1 MHNRQV
7 TEPIPYAL
15 IGITALL
22 GIGALI
28 VSANIGNWFTHLITL
43 GDILYFAL
51 LYAALSALTFPV
63 LGRLYAGIESVAVLS
78 ALLSIGPLGAI
89 AATALGHTLYEVLLT
104 FWESR
109 TGRPHELPITTAIMI
124 ALNIALT
131 SFALL
136 AAAWLYFFAG
146 GRLPLVTF
154 DPANLTQYL
163 LLFFAYSIVHLLVT
177 IVVVRPSLTPSEKPY
192 FKLLM
197 LRFALFHTFS
207 QLLALLVAAIY
218 SSQDTLGD
226 VAVTALILIAALITR
241 NNEKNYRDL
250 MRRVDE
256 LATLNNIGQTLSRN
270 LTTTDLVENIYEQ
283 VCRVMDASI
292 FYIAFYD
299 PHSETVSF
307 PLSVDNGVRR
317 AWSPSPPLG
326 ITGHI
331 IRTKK
336 PLLLRGTLES
346 TNAQLKRLGVERLG
360 KPSRC
365 FLGVPMLADGA
376 VMGVMAVQSLTNAYA
391 YDKDDLAMLEIIA
404 AQAAT
409 ALQNITLYENLFGI
423 ANKLALLNSVS
434 SGMSDTF
441 DLQAILQTAC
451 DVLQQVGTADSAVI
465 FLFEPE
471 AQTFSLGYGI
481 DLPDRIQLELD
492 ETAAACLWS
501 AFEPRTYTFINAVDD
516 LPTED
521 AWRTYAHRMA
531 CSGLL
536 ALPLSVEAQRIGVAI
551 THYRTPPTLEQNAL
565 ELLSTFAN
573 QLAVSIANARH
584 HADIEQRAQELTQMV
599 NASRAFT
606 ASLDLPSIAER
617 LFDDLE
623 RLCAPDA
630 MTVRF
635 LTPDNRLQVIASR
648 KSGDLLIPETLPTV
662 GSIAKALQTQHS
674 YLSPEL
680 PEDYEQLHSSPFAQ
694 VLFIPTVNDGQAFG
708 IVGIAHTQPTPI
720 PSRVRQMAEALVNQ
734 AALAMRN
741 AQEYQQMDTALEA
754 RVDELS
760 AIESISRKISGALNL
775 EAIISEVLRAA
786 LNHTAADL
794 VSVLLLPTHE
804 VDHRTRLERFL
815 ARDDIQFIVPSHAF
829 EGVIGQVLRN
839 GQPVRLDDTR
849 HVPNYVQ
856 PTNVPML
863 SELCVPIVYKEQRVG
878 VINLE
883 SRRPA
888 AFNSTHQRFITNLA
902 EHAAIALATTQL
914 FQRLEY
920 QINTLQHLRA
930 LSLEMLM
937 AGSLSTTLNL
947 LVNAVIK
954 TIRNGSVHLLLHETR
969 PPRGESLTVE
979 RPLLVPED
987 TGAYEVVRLPI
998 QRGGQHF
1005 GSFIISLD
1013 DPADLGDNRIHALE
1027 MIAIQAAIAI
1037 QNARLFE
1044 EVRARRD
1051 QMQTVFDSAREGML
1065 LISGDGI
1072 LLLANRA
1079 AEHLLNAPLNRAQGQ
1094 AALSLSA
1101 LAPLNAALAE
1111 GLPRE
1116 PSRRHYRLE
1125 VSEVPRDIE
1134 ETTVPVLDNLNQPV
1148 GKLLVLRDI
1157 TQEEALKQ
1165 FQQEISNMLVHDL
1178 RGPMTSVISSL
1189 RLLNDLIAIQ
1199 DYSDLGN
1206 VIEIALTSA
1215 NSQLDLIE
1223 SLLDIARL
1231 ERRQM
1236 PINIGVVALPD
1247 LVANTLQAFEAAA
1260 YSANIRLV
1268 NQIAPNVPSVA
1279 VDREQI
1285 KRVLFNLL
1293 DNAIRHTPSG
1303 GQIRV
1308 SASLE
1313 RITAERMLTISVTD
1327 TGKGIP
1333 PEQRTRIFE
1342 KFVQISKSAV
1352 RGHRGSGLGLTFCR
1366 LAVEAHG
1373 GKIWVESGAEGGA
1386 AFSFTL
1392 PLAVRQ
1398 PVPMGD

>member
-1 MHNRQV
+1 MHNRQI
-7 TEPIPYAL
+7 TKPTPYAL
-15 IGITALL
+15 IGISAIL

-28 VSANIGNWFTHLITL
+28 VSATLDQWFLDLLTPGN
-43 GDILYFAL
+43 ILYFAL

-63 LGRLYAGIESVAVLS
+63 VGRLYAGIECVAVLS

-89 AATALGHTLYEVLLT
+89 LAMALGHTLYEVLFTL
-104 FWESR
+104 WER
-109 TGRPHELPITTAIMI
+109 HTGRPHELPITTAIMI
-124 ALNIALT
+124 ALNVMLN

-136 AAAWLYFFAG
+136 SAAWVYLRAG
-146 GRLPLVTF
+146 GTLPLVSFEQAT
-154 DPANLTQYL
+154 LTQYL
-163 LLFFAYSIVHLLVT
+163 LLFLTYSLIYLLVT
-177 IVVVRPSLTPSEKPY
+177 VAIVRPSLSPSEKPY
-192 FKLLM
+192 FKTLM

-207 QLLALLVAAIY
+207 QLLALLVAVF
-218 SSQDTLGD
+218 SSGNDGLSSL
-226 VAVTALILIAALITR
+226 AVTVLILIAALITR
-241 NNEKNYRDL
+241 NNEKNYHNL
-250 MRRVDE
+250 IRRVDE
-256 LATLNNIGQTLSRN
+256 LATLNNIGQMISRN
-270 LTTTDLVENIYEQ
+270 LTTTDLVENIYAQ

-292 FYIAFYD
+292 FYIALYD
-299 PHSETVSF
+299 PQTETVSF
-307 PLSVDNGVRR
+307 PLSMDNGVRCL
-317 AWSPSPPLG
+317 WSPAPLQG

-331 IRTKK
+331 IRTRK

-346 TNAQLKRLGVERLG
+346 PNAQLKRLGVQRVG

-365 FLGVPMLADGA
+365 FLGVPMLVDDA
-376 VMGVMAVQSLTNAYA
+376 VIGVIAVQSLTNAYA
-391 YDKDDLAMLEIIA
+391 YNQDDLAMLQIIA

-409 ALQNITLYENLFGI
+409 ALQNISLYENLFGI
-423 ANKLALLNSVS
+423 ADKLALLNSVS
-434 SGMSDTF
+434 SGMSATL
-441 DLQAILQTAC
+441 DLESILRSAC
-451 DVLQQVGTADSAVI
+451 HVLREVGAADSAAV
-465 FLFEPE
+465 FLFDPDTQLLNLRCSANLAVPE
-471 AQTFSLGYGI
+471 TPELGY
-481 DLPDRIQLELD
+481 
-492 ETAAACLWS
+492 TAAACLL
-501 AFEPRTYTFINAVDD
+501 AAIEPRSHTLVSNLAD
-516 LPTED
+516 LPADD
-521 AWRTYAHRMA
+521 AWSVYGSVMA
-531 CSGLL
+531 CSGIL
-536 ALPLSVEAQRIGVAI
+536 ALPLSVETRHIGVAVA
-551 THYRTPPTLEQNAL
+551 HYNSTPTLEQNAL

-573 QLAVSIANARH
+573 QLAVSVANARH
-584 HADIEQRAQELTQMV
+584 HADLEQRAQELTQLV

-623 RLCAPDA
+623 RLLSPDA
-630 MTVRF
+630 ITVRF
-635 LTPDNRLQVIASR
+635 LQPNNQLQLIASR
-648 KSGDLLIPETLPTV
+648 KRGDMLLTEGLPIVGTV
-662 GSIAKALQTQHS
+662 AKTLQTQQTC
-674 YLSPEL
+674 LSPEL
-680 PEDYEQLHSSPFAQ
+680 PEDYEQLKGSPFAQ

-708 IVGIAHTQPTPI
+708 LVGIAHTQPTPI

-741 AQEYQQMDTALEA
+741 AQEYQQVDTALEA

-760 AIESISRKISGALNL
+760 AIENISRKISGALNL
-775 EAIISEVLRAA
+775 EAIINEVMRAA
-786 LNHTAADL
+786 LDRTNADL
-794 VSVLLLPTHE
+794 VSLLLLPTHE
-804 VDHRTRLERFL
+804 MDYHTRLERFL
-815 ARDDIQFIVPSHAF
+815 ARENIQLVVSNHAF

-839 GQPVRLDDTR
+839 GQPVRFDDTR
-849 HVPNYVQ
+849 FVPNYVQ
-856 PTNVPML
+856 PTDVPML
-863 SELCVPIVYKEQRVG
+863 SELCVPIIYKEKRVG

-888 AFNSTHQRFITNLA
+888 AFNATHQRFITNLA

-937 AGSLSTTLNL
+937 AGSLPATLNL

-954 TIRNGSVHLLLHETR
+954 TIRNGSVHLLLHKTR
-969 PPRGESLTVE
+969 PPRGENLSVE
-979 RPLLVPED
+979 RPLIVPED
-987 TGAYEVVRLPI
+987 VYAYEVIRLPI

-1013 DPADLGDNRIHALE
+1013 DPADLGDNRVHALE

-1065 LISGDGI
+1065 LFSGDGI

-1079 AEHLLNAPLNRAQGQ
+1079 AEHLLGYPLNRVQGQ
-1094 AALSLSA
+1094 VALSLSA
-1101 LAPLNAALAE
+1101 LAPLHAALAE

-1116 PSRRHYRLE
+1116 PSRRHYRLD

-1134 ETTVPVLDNLNQPV
+1134 ETTIPVLDNLNQPV
-1148 GKLLVLRDI
+1148 GRLLVLRDV

-1189 RLLNDLIAIQ
+1189 RLLNDLIAVE

-1231 ERRQM
+1231 ERHQM
-1236 PINIGVVALPD
+1236 PINISVVALPA
-1247 LVANTLQAFEAAA
+1247 LVANALQAFEAIAQ
-1260 YSANIRLV
+1260 SANISLV
-1268 NQIAPNVPSVA
+1268 NQVAPNVPSVA

-1285 KRVLFNLL
+1285 NRVLFNLL

-1308 SASLE
+1308 SANLE
-1313 RITAERMLTISVTD
+1313 RSAAERMLTVSITD
-1327 TGKGIP
+1327 TGKGVP

-1386 AFSFTL
+1386 AFVFTL
-1392 PLAVRQ
+1392 PLAARQ
-1398 PVPMGD
+1398 VIPKGD

>member
-1 MHNRQV
+1 MHNRQI

-28 VSANIGNWFTHLITL
+28 VSANIGNWFAHLITP

-63 LGRLYAGIESVAVLS
+63 LGRLYAGIECVAVLS

-89 AATALGHTLYEVLLT
+89 VATALGHTLYEVLLT

-124 ALNIALT
+124 ALNIALI

-136 AAAWLYFFAG
+136 FATWLYFFAG
-146 GRLPLVTF
+146 GTLPLITF

-163 LLFFAYSIVHLLVT
+163 LLFFAYLFFHLPVT

-197 LRFALFHTFS
+197 LRFALLQTLS
-207 QLLALLVAAIY
+207 QLLALLVAALY
-218 SSQDTLGD
+218 RSDDPLGSA
-226 VAVTALILIAALITR
+226 AVTAFILIAALITR
-241 NNEKNYRDL
+241 NNEKNYHTL

-270 LTTTDLVENIYEQ
+270 LTTADLVENIYAQ

-317 AWSPSPPLG
+317 SWTPTPPLG

-346 TNAQLKRLGVERLG
+346 TNAQLKKLGVQRLG

-365 FLGVPMLADGA
+365 FLGVPMLVDDA

-409 ALQNITLYENLFGI
+409 ALQNSILYENLFGI

-434 SGMSDTF
+434 SGMSDTL

-451 DVLQQVGTADSAVI
+451 DVLRQIGTADSAAI

-471 AQTFSLGYGI
+471 SQTFSLGYGN
-481 DLPDRIQLELD
+481 QVTLD
-492 ETAAACLWS
+492 PTITAHLVA
-501 AFEPRTYTFINAVDD
+501 AFEPRTYILINTVDD
-516 LPTED
+516 LPPDD
-521 AWRTYAHRMA
+521 AWRTYARRMA
-531 CSGLL
+531 CSGIL
-536 ALPLSVEAQRIGVAI
+536 ALPLSVEAQEIGVAI
-551 THYRTPPTLEQNAL
+551 IHYNSPPALEQNAL
-565 ELLSTFAN
+565 ELLGAFAN
-573 QLAVSIANARH
+573 QLAVSVANARH
-584 HADIEQRAQELTQMV
+584 HADIEQRAQELTQLV

-617 LFDDLE
+617 LFDDIE
-623 RLCAPDA
+623 RLFTPDA
-630 MTVRF
+630 ITVRF
-635 LTPDNRLQVIASR
+635 LTPDHRLQVIASR
-648 KSGDLLIPETLPTV
+648 TSGDIPIPETLPTV
-662 GSIAKALQTQHS
+662 GSLAKALQTQQTC
-674 YLSPEL
+674 LSPEL
-680 PEDYEQLHSSPFAQ
+680 PEDYDQFSDSPFAQ

-708 IVGIAHTQPTPI
+708 VVGIAHTQPTPI

-786 LNHTAADL
+786 LDRTDADL
-794 VSVLLLPTHE
+794 VSILLLPTHE
-804 VDHRTRLERFL
+804 VDHRIRLERFL
-815 ARDDIQFIVPSHAF
+815 ARDDIQSVVTSHAF

-849 HVPNYVQ
+849 RVPNHVQ

-863 SELCVPIVYKEQRVG
+863 SELCVPIVYKERRVG

-883 SRRPA
+883 SRRLA
-888 AFNSTHQRFITNLA
+888 AFNDTHQRFITNLA

-954 TIRNGSVHLLLHETR
+954 TIRNGSVHLVLHETR
-969 PPRGESLTVE
+969 PQRGERLSIE
-979 RPLLVPED
+979 RPLSIPED
-987 TGAYEVVRLPI
+987 QHAYEVIRLPI

-1027 MIAIQAAIAI
+1027 MIAIQAAIAV

-1079 AEHLLNAPLNRAQGQ
+1079 AEHLLNSPLNRAQGQ

-1101 LAPLNAALAE
+1101 LAPLHAVLNE

-1125 VSEVPRDIE
+1125 VSDVPRDIE
-1134 ETTVPVLDNLNQPV
+1134 ETTIPVLDNLNQPV
-1148 GKLLVLRDI
+1148 GRLLVLRDI

-1189 RLLNDLIAIQ
+1189 RLLNDLIAVE

-1231 ERRQM
+1231 ERHQM
-1236 PINIGVVALPD
+1236 PLNISVVALPN
-1247 LVANTLQAFEAAA
+1247 LVANALQAFEAAA
-1260 YSANIRLV
+1260 YSANISLV

-1285 KRVLFNLL
+1285 NRVLFNLL

-1313 RITAERMLTISVTD
+1313 RVAAESMLTISVTD

-1333 PEQRTRIFE
+1333 LEQRTRIFD

-1373 GKIWVESGAEGGA
+1373 GKIWVASGAEGGA

-1392 PLAVRQ
+1392 PLATRQ
-1398 PVPMGD
+1398 PVPMGE